1 MLHLRQLSLFSTNSR
16 LPDNILNRIARHALT
31 TFKDSSK
38 SWFIEVRKL
47 CQQYDLPDPLILLD
61 CPQSKETSKSL
72 FKKHIL
78 EYWQSK
84 LRSDASP
91 LSSLKYFKPEFMSLQ
106 KTHPIWSTCGSNS
119 YEVCKAIIQARMLSG
134 RYRTDQFLRHFTEN
148 DGSCTLCNTN
158 DFGSIE
164 HLLILCPALTDTR
177 NGLLKKLNESPTLTQ
192 TTKTIIVQSFHSV
205 DSSTQMMLDPSTTP
219 EVISATQLEG
229 PSILEEVFRFSRS
242 WCYSLHKTR
251 LKLLGRWKK

>member
-1 MLHLRQLSLFSTNSR
+1 MLPVGLAKSHRGNPAASLRIERLYGVPVLLSGTVSLVLKQTENNTLSIHFKKKLESLQKLHLNTPDPVVYFLAGCLPSLAMLHLRQLSLFSMISR

-47 CQQYDLPDPLILLD
+47 CQQYGLPDPLILLD

-91 LSSLKYFKPEFMSLQ
+91 LSSLKYFKTEFMSLQ

-148 DGSCTLCNTN
+148 DGSCT
-158 DFGSIE
+158 SA
-164 HLLILCPALTDTR
+164 ILMILAAL
-177 NGLLKKLNESPTLTQ
+177 
-192 TTKTIIVQSFHSV
+192 
-205 DSSTQMMLDPSTTP
+205 ST
-219 EVISATQLEG
+219 
-229 PSILEEVFRFSRS
+229 F
-242 WCYSLHKTR
+242 
-251 LKLLGRWKK
+251 

>member
-1 MLHLRQLSLFSTNSR
+1 MIFQIHYFSLTVHNPKKPQNPFSKNTFWSIGNQSFVVMHLLCPLWNTSSLSLC
-16 LPDNILNRIARHALT
+16 H
-31 TFKDSSK
+31 
-38 SWFIEVRKL
+38 
-47 CQQYDLPDPLILLD
+47 
-61 CPQSKETSKSL
+61 
-72 FKKHIL
+72 FKKLIQFGAHG
-78 EYWQSK
+78 
-84 LRSDASP
+84 
-91 LSSLKYFKPEFMSLQ
+91 
-106 KTHPIWSTCGSNS
+106 GSNS

-242 WCYSLHKTR
+242 WCYSLHKTQ